1 MFNRKCSYLISP
13 PSQGHLMEKFW
24 LNIQNQE
31 TLEAVVKRCSV
42 GALRNFTKFTG
53 KHLCQSL
60 FFKACNFIK
69 KETLTQVFSCEFW
82 EISKNTFLHRT
93 VTFGDCFWNTFSIE
107 HLRVTVFMLQLNHHQ
122 SYHFRV
128 FPINADCLYLLH
140 SPFMAYFFEDILKL
154 KKSYLILKTRW
165 IHFWSARSSRPEVF
179 RKKGVLK
186 NFAKFTGKHLYHSF
200 FFNNVAGTAPAATLF
215 SCEFCEIFNNTY
227 LYRTP
232 LMVAS
237 EAQYD
242 SWKRNTVYE
251 TLKICEPYQQNLDIS
266 WDMIPKR
273 YLLKWII

>member
-1 MFNRKCSYLISP
+1 MWCLKKFLASP
-13 PSQGHLMEKFW
+13 FWVFWQNHNNSQENTHD
-24 LNIQNQE
+24 Q
-31 TLEAVVKRCSV
+31 V
-42 GALRNFTKFTG
+42 
-53 KHLCQSL
+53 
-60 FFKACNFIK
+60 FFVCRVYACNFYFYK
-69 KETLTQVFSCEFW
+69 
-82 EISKNTFLHRT
+82 
-93 VTFGDCFWNTFSIE
+93 G
-107 HLRVTVFMLQLNHHQ
+107 
-122 SYHFRV
+122 
-128 FPINADCLYLLH
+128 LY
-140 SPFMAYFFEDILKL
+140 YFQKQ
-154 KKSYLILKTRW
+154 
-165 IHFWSARSSRPEVF
+165 APEAF